1 MTVFEQYIDQTQ
13 VETEP
18 TFIGITLVVI
28 ISATAILASLY
39 LAIVLLDGKG
49 KTEAQR
55 IGIRFGAFIAIVAI
69 AAGTILLT
77 MKLTPHSTITA
88 TPKTVSSPY
97 SNGKPHLVDKYREEI
112 NAGIADKLGDYT
124 IDNVDP
130 ANNSVLVGGF
140 KEEDITA
147 YRDGKNYRLH
157 PKWHYDKNSSTVTL
171 TVDVEQLAFD
181 RTEEK

>member
-18 TFIGITLVVI
+18 TFIGFALILI
-28 ISATAILASLY
+28 ISTTALLASLY

-49 KTEAQR
+49 KTETQR
-55 IGIRFGAFIAIVAI
+55 FGIRFGVLITLIAIAV
-69 AAGTILLT
+69 GTAWLT
-77 MKLTPHSTITA
+77 FKLTPHSTTTA

-97 SNGKPHLVDKYREEI
+97 SNDKPHLVDKYREEI